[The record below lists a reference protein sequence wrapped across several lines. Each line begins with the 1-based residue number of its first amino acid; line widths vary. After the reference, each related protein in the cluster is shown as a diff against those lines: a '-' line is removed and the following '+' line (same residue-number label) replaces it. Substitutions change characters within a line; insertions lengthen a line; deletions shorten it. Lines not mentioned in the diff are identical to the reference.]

1 MKNKNIIDILLKIYK
16 KTKNLNI
23 KQECLIWKNR
33 LSNKD
38 GIQYFIKRESE
49 IESLLLKGHSIVS
62 NEKIW
67 FGNKEYSYLE
77 LKEVVLVRKFVEN
90 LISKYGE

>member
-1 MKNKNIIDILLKIYK
+1 MLKIYK

-38 GIQYFIKRESE
+38 SAQYFIKRESE
-49 IESLLLKGHSIVS
+49 IENFLLKGHSIVS

>member
-16 KTKNLNI
+16 KTKSPNI

-38 GIQYFIKRESE
+38 STQYFIKSESE
-49 IESLLLKGHSIVS
+49 IESFLLKGQSIVS
-62 NEKIW
+62 NEKIR
-67 FGNKEYSYLE
+67 FGNKKYSYLE